1 MSFLYYPFGIF
12 FYKRFSHNKKNFCRR
27 IYNTKSYS
35 KNCYPVKIGTI
46 LYPAQIHQASSIFQ
60 KAGCLLGLYEI
71 GSTKHK
77 KPLADIYTS
86 QIHVIWDKNRLVS
99 IMLKFY
105 RTAIIAKSFLGDGTY
120 IQIKEI
126 PEHSWQENIEG
137 NFI

>member
-1 MSFLYYPFGIF
+1 M
-12 FYKRFSHNKKNFCRR
+12 
-27 IYNTKSYS
+27 
-35 KNCYPVKIGTI
+35 
-46 LYPAQIHQASSIFQ
+46 Q
-60 KAGCLLGLYEI
+60 KESCLLAMCEI
-71 GSTKHK
+71 DSTKHK

>member
-1 MSFLYYPFGIF
+1 MEL
-12 FYKRFSHNKKNFCRR
+12 FSIR
-27 IYNTKSYS
+27 IQRT
-35 KNCYPVKIGTI
+35 
-46 LYPAQIHQASSIFQ
+46 FQ
-60 KAGCLLGLYEI
+60 LV
-71 GSTKHK
+71 ST
-77 KPLADIYTS
+77 
-86 QIHVIWDKNRLVS
+86 VIWDKNRLVS

>member
-1 MSFLYYPFGIF
+1 M
-12 FYKRFSHNKKNFCRR
+12 
-27 IYNTKSYS
+27 
-35 KNCYPVKIGTI
+35 VKIGTI
-46 LYPAQIHQASSIFQ
+46 LYPAQIHQASSILQ
-60 KAGCLLGLYEI
+60 KEGCLLVLYEI

-86 QIHVIWDKNRLVS
+86 QIHVIWDKNCLVS

>member
-1 MSFLYYPFGIF
+1 M
-12 FYKRFSHNKKNFCRR
+12 
-27 IYNTKSYS
+27 
-35 KNCYPVKIGTI
+35 
-46 LYPAQIHQASSIFQ
+46 Q
-60 KAGCLLGLYEI
+60 KEGCLLVLYEI

-137 NFI
+137 NFM

>member
-1 MSFLYYPFGIF
+1 M
-12 FYKRFSHNKKNFCRR
+12 
-27 IYNTKSYS
+27 
-35 KNCYPVKIGTI
+35 
-46 LYPAQIHQASSIFQ
+46 Q
-60 KAGCLLGLYEI
+60 KEGCHLVLYEI